1 MVTLDCTVES
11 DRSPWLCC
19 TVQLTDRSPW
29 LRCTVQWVWTGC
41 RGYGVLYSVCGL
53 VAMVTVYCTVGVDWS
68 PWLRC
73 TVQWVWT
80 GRCGNVVLYS
90 GCGLVAVVTVYCTV
104 MDGDSPVS
112 SMRY

>member
-29 LRCTVQWVWTGC
+29 LHG
-41 RGYGVLYSVCGL
+41 
-53 VAMVTVYCTVGVDWS
+53 
-68 PWLRC
+68 